1 MDSERLVL
9 FAIPFHGVRRRGTT
23 EKANFS
29 LMNVN
34 SCVALVEEHFGSR
47 FIIHPADLKSK
58 EEYRR
63 EKSRKIGI
71 RTTEKCFMVRI
82 YFRCNMVTQ

>member
-1 MDSERLVL
+1 MFPEAVLLTKRTLMDSERLVL

-23 EKANFS
+23 EKA
-29 LMNVN
+29 NVN

-58 EEYRR
+58 GEYRR
-63 EKSRKIGI
+63 EKKQKNWNS
-71 RTTEKCFMVRI
+71 
-82 YFRCNMVTQ
+82 NN